1 MEVVRA
7 LISAGADWSKR
18 NMDGRTALDLA
29 TSCGH
34 QEVIPLLEQA
44 AHKKGKRKKVKASKK
59 RK

>member
-18 NMDGRTALDLA
+18 NTDGSTALDLA

-44 AHKKGKRKKVKASKK
+44 AHKKEKER
-59 RK
+59 RR